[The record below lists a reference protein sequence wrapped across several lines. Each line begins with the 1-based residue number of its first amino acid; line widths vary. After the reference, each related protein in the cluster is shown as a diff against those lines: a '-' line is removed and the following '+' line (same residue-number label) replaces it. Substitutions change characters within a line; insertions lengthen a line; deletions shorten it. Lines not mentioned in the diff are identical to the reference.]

1 MQGHQYSG
9 GVIISRKRTLG
20 IGCWL
25 FAVAAALPMARA
37 ETAETGLKPL
47 PYNHP
52 GLTVDLGVGLW
63 AWPLPYDV
71 NRDGKPDLIVSCPDK
86 PTNGLWYFENTG
98 VPADS
103 GLPIF
108 RKAQYRGPTQH
119 YVMPSYVGGELRVL
133 TPGKIYP
140 DFLTSGLASPVVLP
154 IDTGFYRPV
163 GNQPKGPRV
172 RHHQW
177 RLVDFDG
184 DGDQDVAVAIED
196 WSDYGWD
203 DAWDSQGRWKNG
215 PLHGFVFIFRNWGSD
230 AGPRFGDAEPLR
242 AGDRPLDVFGCPSP
256 NFADFDGD
264 GDLDLLC
271 GEFLDGLTYFENV
284 GTRSEPSYAAGR
296 RPMFPDGSPIRLDL
310 EMIVPIAFDWDGDG
324 DQDLVVGEEDGR
336 VCLLENLGELDDNRT
351 PRFATPRYFAQE
363 ADRVKCGALATPAV
377 FDWDGDGDE
386 DILAGNTAGYI
397 EFFENQSGPGVE
409 SPQWAGPVRL
419 RAGERVFRITA
430 GPNGSVQGPAEA
442 KWGYTVPSV
451 ADWDGDGLP
460 DLVVNSI
467 WGKVVWL
474 KNVGTRTQ
482 PELAPPQPVEVA
494 WEGTPPK
501 PAWVW
506 WQPQPSELVTQ
517 WRTTPAAVDW
527 TGDGL
532 IDLVMLDAE
541 GYLALFERTR
551 RDGKAVLLPPQ
562 RVFFGTNIQ
571 ATDSQHRV
579 VQPGPGPL
587 RLNSGSAGGS
597 GRRKLWVA
605 DWDGDGKLDLLV
617 NSTNANWLRQVRSD
631 ADGWHFEDMGPLVGE
646 NVRGH
651 TTSPT
656 VADFN
661 RDGIPDLL
669 VGAEDGRFYYYRN
682 PRSRGGPP

>member
-1 MQGHQYSG
+1 MQGHQYSRG
-9 GVIISRKRTLG
+9 LIISRKTALG
-20 IGCWL
+20 IGCRL
-25 FAVAAALPMARA
+25 FAVAAALPMACA

-86 PTNGLWYFENTG
+86 PSNGLWYFENTG
-98 VPADS
+98 VPADN

-163 GNQPKGPRV
+163 GNQRKGPRV

-230 AGPRFGDAEPLR
+230 AEPRFGDAEPLR

-296 RPMFPDGSPIRLDL
+296 RPTFPDGRPIRLDL

-336 VCLLENLGELDDNRT
+336 VCLLENLGELDGNRT
-351 PRFATPRYFAQE
+351 PRFATPHYFIQE
-363 ADRVKCGALATPAV
+363 ADYVKCGALATPAV

-482 PELAPPQPVEVA
+482 PELAPAQPVEVA

-506 WQPQPSELVTQ
+506 WQPQPGELVTQ

-551 RDGKAVLLPPQ
+551 RDGKAVLLPPR

-631 ADGWHFEDMGPLVGE
+631 ADGWYFQDMGPLVGE

-682 PRSRGGPP
+682 PRSRGGRP